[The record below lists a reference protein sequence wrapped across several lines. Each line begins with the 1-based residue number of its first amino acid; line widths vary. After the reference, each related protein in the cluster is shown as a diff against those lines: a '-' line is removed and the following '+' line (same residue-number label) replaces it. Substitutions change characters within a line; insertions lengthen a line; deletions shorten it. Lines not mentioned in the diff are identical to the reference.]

1 MSIILAITVP
11 AVEGRRDDLV
21 AAFNA
26 VLADTRAFDGCISVD
41 ILLATES
48 PNDLVLLE
56 EWESS
61 EHYDKYR
68 QWRAESGT
76 SVLNG
81 SGLTSGT
88 PSTVYYSRA

>member
-11 AVEGRRDDLV
+11 AAEGKRDDLV

-26 VLADTRAFDGCISVD
+26 VLAYTRAFDGCMSVD
-41 ILLATES
+41 ILTAADS
-48 PNDLVLLE
+48 PNDVLLFE
-56 EWESS
+56 EWESR

-76 SVLNG
+76 SVING
-81 SGLTSGT
+81 SGLTDGT
-88 PSTVYYSRA
+88 PSTAYYSRA